1 MLSLEELMKRDTKA
15 ELLEKLKKTGKN
27 AQKGPKLPSGRLEV
41 KKALPRA
48 SEVQTPM
55 RAGLPSTNLF
65 AGMAELPK
73 AGKLPTAAEQAARTA
88 PTVKINLDNAPIKV
102 QTTINPTILPRADM
116 TKSTVKDE
124 KARLYQTNDSLLSN
138 DEIFRKYQYVAKDTE
153 MDYSTKKK
161 AIDKGLSVTGK
172 MRDKNLIA
180 SMLGNKEST
189 ALIQRVTALQ
199 SELSAQLKS
208 TAFGA
213 GFGQAAGLGVY
224 DKAMK
229 KVAEKT
235 GSNKLA
241 EGLAKTEEAR
251 RKVQELHPGSYQGG
265 EIAGEL
271 TKMAIAY
278 GTIGKAAENTA
289 LKAAGALGGRMSAA
303 TASDFAQKAYALAKY
318 NPKIAAAAKFG
329 TRMLGQQAADTAVLA
344 PLVAA
349 DGIAE
354 GKSRDEILKELAKQ
368 EAIAAGFNVGMGAI
382 PAIARGVKAAAGNA
396 STKAAQRAIPR
407 QIEASMRGEMPSNQ
421 YIKLGK
427 TPEILRKYGMI
438 KGDMVMP
445 QSVVPKAAYPA
456 EYRQALAKG
465 AGISESSIRNIQGH
479 NLGFEAIRQL
489 PEKMKN
495 PVAILKSDTKDGSVV
510 VLTDMV
516 DAYKQPVIV
525 PIRINKDGTTDLGT
539 VIPSIYGKK
548 DFQKFIG
555 QQKEKGNVLY
565 LDTKRNLQQLP
576 NSGLQLPESFNA
588 DADPMLRIAQ
598 RSGKVNREELQ
609 NITRGSRHAEAER
622 AIAEKVERERTLK
635 RANNMQEILH
645 ETVLPEG
652 EHRLL
657 LPRPGEVSNFTA
669 GEGGIVQGNF
679 RNFDERPYPP
689 IHASDRGVNPEVL
702 PYMPKGEKGYYAD
715 GIDSL
720 SQQYHVYNGRQA
732 LVDQRAVQKAEA
744 KVERAAQAEART
756 AAKAQKEADTAAL
769 QPKDIQELHNL
780 KYRQE
785 QAVKEA
791 RKGVK
796 LSEDD
801 EDLLKRMHAGR
812 IGEEKARTLAEGNAD
827 DLIAVFRAEKPLRE
841 TEKILKDYK
850 KYTKRRYYDTVQEAV
865 GEIHL
870 RDGKKEGWHDRTPFL
885 YSRETQ
891 ERILYDIA
899 PNRET
904 ADRIREKILDPI
916 HENERDRVL
925 FSNGLKERIRQ
936 VRVSTKKNIR
946 FTSRNGAEKMSESGL
961 VQFLGEKRYQLQRL
975 REEAVK
981 RPLSAAGKEEME
993 LLRQEVEAATAAVTP
1008 EQLAR
1013 INEGITEYQKIY
1025 EEIHPLINEALIRNG
1040 YDPIGYTPGYFPHMN
1055 FDEPEGIL
1063 EKTFHK
1069 LGFDFASKELPMDL
1083 AGRTE
1088 TFRPGKKWSGNLEKR
1103 KGTKTDY
1110 DAARAFDLYIDNI
1123 SDVIYHTDDIQL
1135 LREYENY
1142 FRYNLSEKGIRE
1154 QIKALRNDT
1163 GLSEFEREA
1172 RIEQLYKDNAK
1183 NNKMQNYVSNIRI
1196 YTDTELAGKKHI
1208 SDRGVEQAYTGRKV
1222 YKAVNTLGSRVSANM
1237 VAGNI
1242 ASAITNIIP
1251 ITQAAGSIGVK
1262 NSVRGLQSAM
1272 EAFAEGAG
1280 KDALTRKSAF
1290 LTTRRGLDMLY
1301 ETGLQKV
1308 SKKAG
1313 ALMEIM
1319 DSFST
1324 QVVWRGR
1331 YFDNV
1336 AKGLDEE
1343 TAIKE
1348 ADRFC
1353 RGLFAG
1359 RSKGS
1364 MPTMFMSKHP
1374 LTKALSAFQL
1384 EVNNQISFFLKD
1396 VPRNAQGSARK
1407 MAKAY
1412 CGAIIMGHIYNDF
1425 YEKLTGRRSALDPL
1439 DYANKFIGDMT
1450 GTQGRNVIDIV
1461 KDAAD
1466 GEGLRLTE
1474 KTAKRV
1480 QAEKEGE
1487 DFKPIPSDAI
1497 GNLTKNIGGQVPF
1510 VGGLLF
1516 DGGRVPIQ
1524 SAFINPKEVLGT
1536 VADASNGTIT
1546 KEQRNEILRRQF
1558 GGALAYA
1565 ALPFGGAQIK
1575 KSIGG
1580 LETMAKGGS
1589 YKQRK
1594 EGASLQ
1600 FAVDQE
1606 NPLNWIQA
1614 GAFGKWALPEG
1625 QKYFDGGKAL
1635 DPKRTKTYEALVKGG
1650 VKNTS
1655 AYQIVSNI
1663 QSKEKGADKRA
1674 AIRWTALPKEQ
1685 QAILYYDLV
1694 AGKEDKALMD
1704 YYNVQAQIGKRKK
1717 KDIGEV
1723 YDCLSRMA
1731 EHGSSVL
1738 PKRNIIREINLSDED
1753 KKHIYLT
1760 RVSNSVAKESKC
1772 ISKLEKHG
1780 IRINAYLSIKN
1791 KYGTLNSQKGIDQ
1804 TAEFNRWL
1812 REQGFSWEQQKAIK
1826 EEFMFW
1832 GMYPKK

>member
-1 MLSLEELMKRDTKA
+1 MLSLEELKKFDLQA
-15 ELLEKLKKTGKN
+15 ELEKERKAAKKNTK
-27 AQKGPKLPSGRLEV
+27 QGPKLPSGRLEV

-48 SEVQTPM
+48 SEVQPPV

-65 AGMAELPK
+65 AGMAEYPK
-73 AGKLPTAAEQAARTA
+73 AGILPTAAEAAKKK
-88 PTVKINLDNAPIKV
+88 VSINLDTAPMKV
-102 QTTINPTILPRADM
+102 HTTANPTILPKVDM
-116 TKSTVKDE
+116 TKSTAKDE
-124 KARLYQTNDSLLSN
+124 KTRLYQTNDSLLSN
-138 DEIFRKYQYVAKDTE
+138 DEIFRKYQYVLNDKE
-153 MDYSTKKK
+153 MDYATMRQAAKKGMAMAGKMVQRSPDMDTAKRAAQMQVDLQGKLKSAALTAGLLESMGGTIRDLTVRGVNK
-161 AIDKGLSVTGK
+161 ASPETGK
-172 MRDKNLIA
+172 AMQAQSEALKAQFQQAQANHPDYYTGGQVSGELARMAALY
-180 SMLGNKEST
+180 ST
-189 ALIQRVTALQ
+189 A
-199 SELSAQLKS
+199 
-208 TAFGA
+208 G
-213 GFGQAAGLGVY
+213 
-224 DKAMK
+224 
-229 KVAEKT
+229 KVAE
-235 GSNKLA
+235 
-241 EGLAKTEEAR
+241 E
-251 RKVQELHPGSYQGG
+251 
-265 EIAGEL
+265 
-271 TKMAIAY
+271 
-278 GTIGKAAENTA
+278 TA
-289 LKAAGALGGRMSAA
+289 LKAAGALGARMSAA

-368 EAIAAGFNVGMGAI
+368 EAIAAGFNVGVAGLGKAVKVI
-382 PAIARGVKAAAGNA
+382 GGKAAEASRRGPIAGIDFERIKYAHARPDENLMEFRR
-396 STKAAQRAIPR
+396 KAAEGSIRSGANYELSPPNAR
-407 QIEASMRGEMPSNQ
+407 LADDIEKITGVSVRDFGTKVSAGQMGHIEKRHGKNGIHDRSMANEEDFGKIQ
-421 YIKLGK
+421 YILNNYDEIIPGKKATRAYKNADGTNGK
-427 TPEILRKYGMI
+427 TILVSKRINGTYY
-438 KGDMVMP
+438 
-445 QSVVPKAAYPA
+445 VVEAVPDNKQKSL
-456 EYRQALAKG
+456 RI
-465 AGISESSIRNIQGH
+465 IS
-479 NLGFEAIRQL
+479 
-489 PEKMKN
+489 
-495 PVAILKSDTKDGSVV
+495 
-510 VLTDMV
+510 
-516 DAYKQPVIV
+516 AYKKGGLSSAAARNAAEGQNVVWRTSETSLNP
-525 PIRINKDGTTDLGT
+525 PPNQ
-539 VIPSIYGKK
+539 SIT
-548 DFQKFIG
+548 
-555 QQKEKGNVLY
+555 ENRGNV
-565 LDTKRNLQQLP
+565 NQQ
-576 NSGLQLPESFNA
+576 A
-588 DADPMLRIAQ
+588 
-598 RSGKVNREELQ
+598 
-609 NITRGSRHAEAER
+609 
-622 AIAEKVERERTLK
+622 
-635 RANNMQEILH
+635 
-645 ETVLPEG
+645 
-652 EHRLL
+652 
-657 LPRPGEVSNFTA
+657 
-669 GEGGIVQGNF
+669 
-679 RNFDERPYPP
+679 
-689 IHASDRGVNPEVL
+689 
-702 PYMPKGEKGYYAD
+702 
-715 GIDSL
+715 
-720 SQQYHVYNGRQA
+720 
-732 LVDQRAVQKAEA
+732 A
-744 KVERAAQAEART
+744 KN
-756 AAKAQKEADTAAL
+756 AAKAADSPTDYAAMI
-769 QPKDIQELHNL
+769 PKDIQELHNL

-812 IGEEKARTLAEGNAD
+812 IGEEKARTLAEGNAG

-850 KYTKRRYYDTVQEAV
+850 KYTKQRHYDTVQEAV

-870 RDGKKEGWHDRTPFL
+870 RDGKKEGWHDKETPFF
-885 YSRETQ
+885 YARETQ
-891 ERILYDIA
+891 ERNLYDIA

-1123 SDVIYHTDDIQL
+1123 SDVIYHTDDIQR
-1135 LREYENY
+1135 LRAYEDY
-1142 FRYNLSEKGIRE
+1142 FRYNLSEKGIQE
-1154 QIKALRNDT
+1154 KIKAIRNDAS
-1163 GLSEFEREA
+1163 LSDFEREG
-1172 RIEQLYKDNAK
+1172 RIAELYEENAK
-1183 NNKMQNYVSNIRI
+1183 NHKLQNYVSNIRI

-1222 YKAVNTLGSRVSANM
+1222 YKRINTLGSRVSANM

-1685 QAILYYDLV
+1685 QAILYYDLA
-1694 AGKEDKALMD
+1694 AGDEDKALMD
-1704 YYNVQAQIGKRKK
+1704 YFNMRAKSGKGKAE
-1717 KDIGEV
+1717 DIGEV

>member
-1 MLSLEELMKRDTKA
+1 MLSLEELKKFDLQA
-15 ELLEKLKKTGKN
+15 ELEKERKAAKKNTK
-27 AQKGPKLPSGRLEV
+27 QGPKLPSGRLEV

-48 SEVQTPM
+48 SEVQPPV

-65 AGMAELPK
+65 AGMAEYPK
-73 AGKLPTAAEQAARTA
+73 AGILPTAAEAAKKK
-88 PTVKINLDNAPIKV
+88 VSINLDTAPMKV
-102 QTTINPTILPRADM
+102 HTTANPTILPKVDM
-116 TKSTVKDE
+116 TKSTAKDE
-124 KARLYQTNDSLLSN
+124 KTRLYQTNDSLLSN
-138 DEIFRKYQYVAKDTE
+138 DEIFRKYQYVLNDKE
-153 MDYSTKKK
+153 MDYATMRQAAKKGMAMAGKMVQRSPDMDTAKRAAQMQVDLQGKLKSAALTAGLLESMGGTIRDLTVRGVNK
-161 AIDKGLSVTGK
+161 ASPETGK
-172 MRDKNLIA
+172 AMQA
-180 SMLGNKEST
+180 
-189 ALIQRVTALQ
+189 Q
-199 SELSAQLKS
+199 SEALKAQFQQAQANHPDYY
-208 TAFGA
+208 TG
-213 GFGQAAGLGVY
+213 GQVSG
-224 DKAMK
+224 
-229 KVAEKT
+229 E
-235 GSNKLA
+235 
-241 EGLAKTEEAR
+241 LAK
-251 RKVQELHPGSYQGG
+251 
-265 EIAGEL
+265 
-271 TKMAIAY
+271 MAALY
-278 GTIGKAAENTA
+278 STVGKAAEETA
-289 LKAAGALGGRMSAA
+289 LKAAGALGARMSAA

-744 KVERAAQAEART
+744 KAERAAQAEART
-756 AAKAQKEADTAAL
+756 AAKAQKEAAKAQREADTAAL

-850 KYTKRRYYDTVQEAV
+850 KYTKQRHYDTVQEAV

-870 RDGKKEGWHDRTPFL
+870 RDGKKEGWHDKETPFF
-885 YSRETQ
+885 YARETQ
-891 ERILYDIA
+891 ERNLYDIA

-1123 SDVIYHTDDIQL
+1123 SDVIYHTDDIQR
-1135 LREYENY
+1135 LRAYEDY
-1142 FRYNLSEKGIRE
+1142 FRYNLSEKGIQE
-1154 QIKALRNDT
+1154 KIKAIRNDAS
-1163 GLSEFEREA
+1163 LSDFEREG
-1172 RIEQLYKDNAK
+1172 RIAELYEENAK
-1183 NNKMQNYVSNIRI
+1183 NHKLQNYVSNIRI

-1208 SDRGVEQAYTGRKV
+1208 SDRGAEQSYFGRKF
-1222 YKAVNTLGSRVSANM
+1222 YKRINTLGSRVSANM

-1262 NSVRGLQSAM
+1262 NGVRGLQSAM

-1324 QVVWRGR
+1324 QFVWRGR

-1625 QKYFDGGKAL
+1625 QKYFDDGKAL

-1655 AYQIVSNI
+1655 AYQIISNI
-1663 QSKEKGADKRA
+1663 QSKKKGGEKRA

-1685 QAILYYDLV
+1685 QAILYYDLA
-1694 AGKEDKALMD
+1694 AGDEDKALMD
-1704 YYNVQAQIGKRKK
+1704 YFNMRAKSGKGKAE
-1717 KDIGEV
+1717 DIGEV

-1731 EHGSSVL
+1731 EHGNSVL